1 MSLPIVDPRVTV
13 SAYSEDPTQ
22 KKLQLDELKKRI
34 QGGENKEKQLKEACE
49 GFEAVFVQ
57 KLWEQMRQTMPK
69 GGYMH
74 SRDEEM
80 YQSMFDVELSKKM
93 ASAGGIGLA
102 DMLYE
107 QLNAKLGQASR
118 ATSTSML
125 KNKQEIKD
133 LNGEGIPLEPR
144 YGSLKQESIADKL
157 AAKASGAG
165 AQGDL
170 YEEMPEQGVDLR
182 AEALE
187 MQATAGA
194 ELSAMQAELGAEGA
208 GIQAGAGLPGGAPG
222 GIMGEGTGAA
232 TGAQANPALAW
243 QNTTQSLSAAY
254 MNNMGKTD
262 DPSRVGSFSAM
273 QRQNSMMG
281 NTAQSLPNN
290 PANPAPAAGGLP
302 PNPLLGGQ
310 SNPLPNNIGSGEPQ
324 VEAFSNN
331 VRGFS
336 GMKKPFA
343 NPYSQEGFGSAADNQ
358 FEGIETISPRRR
370 TVQGAQEGSQQ
381 TAQGGGLNQEV
392 FGAVEGDGPIT
403 PLTPP
408 APSQPSQ
415 AFGQEISKNENAVP
429 AGMFLQFDSVPKI

>member
-13 SAYSEDPTQ
+13 SAYSEDPIQ

-57 KLWEQMRQTMPK
+57 KIWEQMRQTMPK

-144 YGSLKQESIADKL
+144 YGSLKQDAVSNKL
-157 AAKASGAG
+157 AGNASNAG
-165 AQGDL
+165 SQAGL

-182 AEALE
+182 AETLE

-194 ELSAMQAELGAEGA
+194 ELSAMQAELANEASGADSFAGA
-208 GIQAGAGLPGGAPG
+208 DAGAGAP
-222 GIMGEGTGAA
+222 
-232 TGAQANPALAW
+232 NPALVW

-273 QRQNSMMG
+273 QKQ
-281 NTAQSLPNN
+281 N
-290 PANPAPAAGGLP
+290 PASVQDNNIQGMVNNPAPAAGALP
-302 PNPLLGGQ
+302 PNPLL
-310 SNPLPNNIGSGEPQ
+310 SNANSAEQP
-324 VEAFSNN
+324 VETFSNN
-331 VRGFS
+331 VRGFT
-336 GMKKPFA
+336 GMKKPFT
-343 NPYSQEGFGSAADNQ
+343 NPYSQEGFGSDLNSQ
-358 FEGIETISPRRR
+358 FEAVETLSPRRR
-370 TVQGAQEGSQQ
+370 STQGPAE
-381 TAQGGGLNQEV
+381 QGGQAGLQPAQQQAV
-392 FGAVEGDGPIT
+392 FGVEEGDGPIT

-408 APSQPSQ
+408 APSQPAKS
-415 AFGQEISKNENAVP
+415 FGQEISKNENTIP
-429 AGMFLQFDSVPKI
+429 GGMFLQFDNVPDI